1 MIESLSGVLP
11 GAAAIPRVF
20 LQSGDSGSLVVIVTG
35 ILGAIAVLL
44 RAASTHFDPSQD
56 DEEESEVE
64 IATGDSGGGSGHHS
78 SSLKETVTAEVTAD
92 PGAGDIKVSRGPV
105 DESHGRGRKVK
116 SLTKRS
122 ATQCSHC
129 GAVNK
134 ESGSLCWN
142 CGSNPD
148 AALKEDDLST
158 INERLRKSS
167 ADNSYVVRKGEE
179 PRPHPVET
187 AATPQGDNDEFE
199 DSDGTTEEDIR
210 KEERPPIWRVWVG
223 AFLGWLQKWQ
233 MLVNVH
239 ARSMLLVTL
248 FAAVFW
254 GVGLVYGA
262 ARFGVSGFTALLGA
276 SIIAILSASVA
287 VLFFLVPGKRK
298 TIGLAYPF
306 TLNVVL
312 LPPLIIAYYEPIFA
326 FVWDYSNN
334 MAVWILDTFLNYYDI
349 NTYLRQN
356 YTMTNRLYI
365 LMWFG
370 ISYPVGWILGSSV
383 YASKTYGPSFL
394 ASIRQLFARSDGEEF
409 DATPDDIEPGA
420 SSGEDGIAEE

>member
-1 MIESLSGVLP
+1 MIESLSGVFP
-11 GAAAIPRVF
+11 EAATVPRVF

-56 DEEESEVE
+56 EDEESDIE
-64 IATGDSGGGSGHHS
+64 IATGDGHGGGGGHHA
-78 SSLKETVTAEVTAD
+78 SLKDTVTAEITAD
-92 PGAGDIKVSRGPV
+92 PGAGDIKVSRGPI
-105 DESHGRGRKVK
+105 DDDHGRGRKVK
-116 SLTKRS
+116 SVNKRS

-167 ADNSYVVRKGEE
+167 VDDSYVVRKDEA
-179 PRPHPVET
+179 PRPYPVET
-187 AATPQGDNDEFE
+187 AATPQGEGDEFE
-199 DSDGTTEEDIR
+199 NSDGTTEEDIR
-210 KEERPPIWRVWVG
+210 KQERPPIWRVWVG

-233 MLVNVH
+233 MLINVH
-239 ARSMLLVTL
+239 ARSMILVTL
-248 FAAVFW
+248 VAAVIW
-254 GVGLVYGA
+254 GIGLVYGA
-262 ARFGVSGFTALLGA
+262 ARFGVSGFVALFGA
-276 SIIAILSASVA
+276 SLIAVISASIA

-312 LPPLIIAYYEPIFA
+312 LPPLIIAYYEPILA
-326 FVWDYSNN
+326 FVWDYSTQT
-334 MAVWILDTFLNYYDI
+334 AIWILDTFLHYYDL

-383 YASKTYGPSFL
+383 YASKTHGPALIS
-394 ASIRQLFARSDGEEF
+394 SIRQLFTRSDEAF
-409 DATPDDIEPGA
+409 DAPPEDLNTES
-420 SSGEDGIAEE
+420 SSGDSTLSEE